1 VVATTNAD
9 RRFGVVGMDQMLMC
23 GWRNALLVAARAHAW
38 AETLEEEDTIMTERQ
53 MKYRRR
59 AIAESRDG
67 KGLDI

>member
-1 VVATTNAD
+1 
-9 RRFGVVGMDQMLMC
+9 MDQMLMC

>member
-38 AETLEEEDTIMTERQ
+38 TETLQEEDTFTTERQ
-53 MKYRRR
+53 MKYRRGAR
-59 AIAESRDG
+59 AKGRDG